1 MVQVEWRWVVILGR
15 LIAILALV
23 ILGSVAAQELF
34 KFLMSVLPLL
44 TVVTICVALVY
55 RWGRGRFRRF

>member
-1 MVQVEWRWVVILGR
+1 MILGR

-23 ILGSVAAQELF
+23 ILGSVAAEELF

-44 TVVTICVALVY
+44 TILTIAVLLLGG
-55 RWGRGRFRRF
+55 WTRRKRKF